1 MNEEELIAYHEAGH
15 AFMALRLGGRVSH
28 ITIQP
33 DWDEGPDRYGDAE
46 ILWHPSEFTPQ
57 EFAKRQVLVALA
69 GPAAEMVY
77 RGEPLHPAF
86 IAEWANDWQQAWK
99 AATEL
104 IPDERRRVQY
114 LEQAASLLFTTFND
128 DRCWSAIAAIVD
140 ALLAHERL
148 EAEEVA
154 DIVEQWLD

>member
-1 MNEEELIAYHEAGH
+1 MNEEALIAHHEAGH

-46 ILWHPSEFTPQ
+46 IHWRSSEFTPQ

-77 RGEPLHPAF
+77 REEPLHPGF
-86 IAEWANDWQQAWK
+86 IAEWADDWQQAWE
-99 AATEL
+99 AAAEL
-104 IPDERRRVQY
+104 MPNEQRRVKF
-114 LEQAASLLFTTFND
+114 LEQAAASLFTTFRD

-140 ALLAHERL
+140 ALLAHECL
-148 EAEEVA
+148 ESEEVA
-154 DIVEQWLD
+154 EIVNRWLS